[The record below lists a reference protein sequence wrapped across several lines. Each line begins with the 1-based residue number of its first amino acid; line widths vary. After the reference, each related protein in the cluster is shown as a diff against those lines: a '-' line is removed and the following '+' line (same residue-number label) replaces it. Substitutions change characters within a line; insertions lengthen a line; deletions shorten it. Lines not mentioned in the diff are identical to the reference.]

1 MESSVQVLAEKLFD
15 IVDDY
20 ETMGEKILKTVE
32 GHYVEKVREAFCKM
46 TAGEFV
52 THELFPNCKILNKF
66 PNVVIKK
73 CSVKEFKL
81 NIHILKRIDIILEL
95 IKNVHVTK

>member
-32 GHYVEKVREAFCKM
+32 GHDVEKVREAFCKM
-46 TAGEFV
+46 TGGDFCHMNHSRNA
-52 THELFPNCKILNKF
+52 KF
-66 PNVVIKK
+66 
-73 CSVKEFKL
+73 
-81 NIHILKRIDIILEL
+81 
-95 IKNVHVTK
+95 